1 MITNTGTTRNSKDT
15 SETINGNSY
24 ITVSRA
30 YYNSTMYEDKTQA
43 MSNIFTSV
51 LPVFNAVPK
60 VVNIASALS
69 IGGSI
74 EPTYSDEDWVRN
86 VVKNLQL
93 EEEKTFM
100 ARELI
105 LGKSILIEIQST
117 NLNKDSDNTIIQQD
131 EDFPY
136 NMAYYSADEYEIIS
150 VGQEILYA
158 EVSGVT
164 FKLNDEGTEY
174 DEVEITKVFIKDIEN
189 GTARSYITDSDGNKT
204 DEIEYPDGRLP
215 LVEIVTTY
223 DMKQLFYSVDRHNE
237 FESFIRSILYL
248 AGEPIIAGIGLDK
261 VQKQAQDNMAKDR
274 MQKQKMMFTR
284 SETAKLQ
291 LLEITG
297 SSARVMIEKQQGI
310 VENIIKDY
318 PEYSI
323 SEVLSGS
330 NVSEET
336 TRIRLTEIL
345 SRINEL
351 RGNIERGFNKL
362 IGIVAYFEGKE
373 IDEEYITLGDMV
385 DSNTSE
391 KIDAV
396 VTALNAGIISKK
408 SAMNNIKELFI
419 GENLEEEVE
428 RVRQEK
434 EENQQNQVITG
445 DKSSDLVVNNK
456 GEDDGQGSINGNVE
470 K

>member
-1 MITNTGTTRNSKDT
+1 MINNIGVTRYSKNSQ
-15 SETINGNSY
+15 ETINNNPY
-24 ITVSRA
+24 IDVARD
-30 YYNSTMYEDKTQA
+30 YYNSTMYSNGTQA
-43 MSNIFTSV
+43 MANIFPDV

-60 VVNIASALS
+60 VVNIAGALS
-69 IGGSI
+69 IGGYI
-74 EPTYSDEDWVRN
+74 EPAHPDDEWVTN
-86 VVKNLQL
+86 VVKELQL

-105 LGKSILIEIQST
+105 LGKSILIEIQNSK
-117 NLNKDSDNTIIQQD
+117 LSSDIIPID
-131 EDFPY
+131 DNFSY
-136 NMAYYSADEYEIIS
+136 NMSYYSADEYEIVS

-158 EVSGVT
+158 KIEGST
-164 FKLNDEGTEY
+164 FVLNDNKDGYTEQTVY
-174 DEVEITKVFIKDIEN
+174 KYFIKDNET
-189 GTARSYITDSDGNKT
+189 GEAYSYILDNDGNKSE
-204 DEIEYPDGRLP
+204 EITYPDGKLP
-215 LVEIVTTY
+215 LVEIITTY

-261 VQKQAQDNMAKDR
+261 IQNKAKEELASDR
-274 MQKQKMMFTR
+274 MKKQKTMFTR

-297 SSARVMIEKQQGI
+297 SSAKVMIEKQQGI

-345 SRINEL
+345 SRITEL
-351 RGNIERGFNKL
+351 RTNIEKGINKL
-362 IGIVAYFEGKE
+362 IGIIAFYEGKE
-373 IDEEYITLGDMV
+373 VDESYITLGDM
-385 DSNTSE
+385 
-391 KIDAV
+391 IDANIAD
-396 VTALNAGIISKK
+396 TLSALSIALDKGIISKE
-408 SAMNNIKELFI
+408 SAMSNITELFI
-419 GENLEEEVE
+419 GEDLAQELE

-434 EENQQNQVITG
+434 DEAMKEQQAMFAMQQMNQEDEEEGSEV
-445 DKSSDLVVNNK
+445 
-456 GEDDGQGSINGNVE
+456 EDEQG
-470 K
+470 

>member
-1 MITNTGTTRNSKDT
+1 MINNTGLTRDSKNSQ
-15 SETINGNSY
+15 EVINGNAY
-24 ITVSRA
+24 IQVARA
-30 YYNSTMYEDKTQA
+30 YYNSTMYDEKVQA
-43 MSNIFTSV
+43 MSGIYKDV

-60 VVNIASALS
+60 VVNIASALA

-74 EPTYSDEDWVRN
+74 EPAHPDNEFVVD

-93 EEEKTFM
+93 EEEKPFM

-105 LGKSILIEIQST
+105 LGKSILVEIQNNGLSSGDNST
-117 NLNKDSDNTIIQQD
+117 AF
-131 EDFPY
+131 EDTDFKY
-136 NMAYYSADEYEIIS
+136 NMAYYSSDEYEIVS
-150 VGQEILYA
+150 VGQDILYA
-158 EVSGVT
+158 KVDGVV
-164 FKLNDEGTEY
+164 FKLNDDKTEY
-174 DEVEITKVFIKDIEN
+174 SEQKVSKIFIKDNET
-189 GTARSYITDSDGNKT
+189 GEAKSYVLDTDGNKT
-204 DEIEYPDGRLP
+204 DEIVYPNGILP
-215 LVEIVTTY
+215 LIEIVTTY

-261 VQKQAQDNMAKDR
+261 VQKQAQDAMSQDR
-274 MQKQKMMFTR
+274 MKKQKMLFSR

-345 SRINEL
+345 SRITEL
-351 RGNIERGFNKL
+351 RTSIEKGINKI
-362 IGIVAYFEGKE
+362 IGIIAFYEGKE
-373 IDEEYITLGDMV
+373 MEEVYVSLGDM
-385 DSNTSE
+385 
-391 KIDAV
+391 IDANIKDKLE
-396 VTALNAGIISKK
+396 TIQIALQNNIISKE
-408 SAMNNIKELFI
+408 SAMANIKELFI
-419 GENLEEEVE
+419 GEDVDLELE
-428 RVRQEK
+428 RIKNEK
-434 EENQQNQVITG
+434 EESAEIQPVIEEGLEDT
-445 DKSSDLVVNNK
+445 VVEEEITN
-456 GEDDGQGSINGNVE
+456 E
-470 K
+470 

>member
-1 MITNTGTTRNSKDT
+1 MITNTGTTRVSKDNID
-15 SETINGNSY
+15 TINGNNY
-24 ITVSRA
+24 ITVAKA
-30 YYNSTMYEDKTQA
+30 YYNSTMYDDKVQA
-43 MSNIFTSV
+43 MATIYKDV

-69 IGGSI
+69 IGGDI
-74 EPTYSDEDWVRN
+74 EPCGSDKDWVSL
-86 VVKNLQL
+86 VVKNLEL
-93 EEEKTFM
+93 ESEKSFM

-105 LGKSILIEIQST
+105 LGKSILIEIQSDKYGEEDLT
-117 NLNKDSDNTIIQQD
+117 VQKD

-136 NMAYYSADEYEIIS
+136 NMAYYSADEYEVVS

-158 EVSGVT
+158 KITGT
-164 FKLNDEGTEY
+164 AFKLNAEGTEY
-174 DEVEITKVFIKDIEN
+174 EESEISKIFIKDNSSGE
-189 GTARSYITDSDGNKT
+189 AKSYIIDSDGNKT
-204 DEIEYPDGRLP
+204 NEITYPDGKLP

-261 VQKQAQDNMAKDR
+261 IQKQAQDSMAKDR
-274 MQKQKMMFTR
+274 MQKQKTLFTR

-310 VENIIKDY
+310 VENITKDY

-345 SRINEL
+345 SRITEL
-351 RGNIERGFNKL
+351 RSNIERGFNKL
-362 IGIVAYFEGKE
+362 IGIMAYFEGKE
-373 IDEEYITLGDMV
+373 IEENYITLGDM
-385 DSNTSE
+385 
-391 KIDAV
+391 ID
-396 VTALNAGIISKK
+396 TNIKDRLETISIALESGIISKE
-408 SAMNNIKELFI
+408 SAMNNIKPLFI
-419 GENLEEEVE
+419 G
-428 RVRQEK
+428 
-434 EENQQNQVITG
+434 
-445 DKSSDLVVNNK
+445 
-456 GEDDGQGSINGNVE
+456 GNVE
-470 K
+470 QELERIKKESTEVQDNSIEGVE